1 MTILNCNSFFFSLV
15 QLRYKPEGKKV
26 KDRFSPLYLVMNS
39 HIPLIKEAKKQGGE
53 ENKNKKRI
61 KQNEWNNILALIISQ
76 STVTGKAGML
86 RAQRQQQC

>member
-1 MTILNCNSFFFSLV
+1 MNILNCNSFFFSLV
-15 QLRYKPEGKKV
+15 QLRYKPEGEKG

-39 HIPLIKEAKKQGGE
+39 HIPLIKEAKKQGG
-53 ENKNKKRI
+53 NKNKKRI

-76 STVTGKAGML
+76 STVKGKAGML

>member
-39 HIPLIKEAKKQGGE
+39 HIPLIKEAKKQGGG
-53 ENKNKKRI
+53 R
-61 KQNEWNNILALIISQ
+61 KQ
-76 STVTGKAGML
+76 K
-86 RAQRQQQC
+86 